1 MLRPRSLGL
10 LLAFAT
16 LLVFLPTTWDQF
28 INFDDPNYVT
38 ENPVVQN
45 GLTWAGVKW
54 AFSGVHVSNWHPV
67 TWLSHMLDCALFRLN
82 PAGPHLINNLFH
94 SVNAALLL
102 AWLWQL
108 TKKLW
113 PSAFVAALFAW
124 HPLHVESVAWISE
137 RKDVLCTFFALLT
150 LLAYSRHAE
159 NAARNRPPGDN
170 ESLFRETLFIESKYF
185 WLAVLFFALAL
196 LAKPMPVTLPVV
208 MLLLDGWPL
217 KRMPWDKT
225 TLRDFFQL
233 TLEKWPFWLLTA
245 GTCLITVLA
254 QDKAISPLAGVPL
267 SSRLENVLSSYAL
280 YLWKMV
286 WPLDL
291 AIFYPLQMPIA
302 GSVLAGAAVV
312 LTGVSALV
320 WLERK
325 ASPWLIVG
333 WLWFLISLL
342 PVIGLVQ
349 VGSQAMAD
357 RYSYF
362 PLIGIFWA
370 LTWTIAALADRFK
383 AVKPALLPGALLI
396 LAACVSLTEKQ
407 IGYWYDSETLF
418 THSLAVADSE
428 TGHMCLGAIYED
440 QSRRT
445 EAMNQ
450 YLMALRLNHS
460 SERACGR
467 ISKLLA
473 DEGKNESAAF
483 FYRQALQRNP
493 EWPYAH
499 QNLGIILIKLGRFEE
514 AMAEFAAEAR
524 RDPGYAQPH
533 FLMGR
538 LALQRGLAAE
548 ALPHLREGLRLD
560 PENVEQILFLASV
573 LAAAEDARVR
583 NGVAAGALVNQAVKL
598 SGGQH
603 PAVLDVQAMV
613 YAETGQFAEAIRTE
627 QQALKL
633 ATAGGQTED
642 LALMQRRLERY
653 QRQAPWRE
661 SFKKN

>member
-1 MLRPRSLGL
+1 MLGPRYLCL

-16 LLVFLPTTWDQF
+16 LVVYLPTTSDQF

-54 AFSGVHVSNWHPV
+54 AFTGIHVSNWHPV
-67 TWLSHMLDCALFRLN
+67 SWLSHMVDCDLFRLN

-94 SVNAALLL
+94 SINAALLL

-108 TKKLW
+108 TKRLW

-150 LLAYSRHAE
+150 LMSYSRYAE
-159 NAARNRPPGDN
+159 NMARNRSPGDN
-170 ESLFRETLFIESKYF
+170 LPSFQKAIFNESKYF

-208 MLLLDGWPL
+208 MLLLDFWPL
-217 KRMPWDKT
+217 KRMTWDKT
-225 TLRDFFQL
+225 STQAIFKLG
-233 TLEKWPFWLLTA
+233 LEKWPFGLLTA
-245 GTCLITVLA
+245 AICLITVLA
-254 QDKAISPLAGVPL
+254 QNKAISPLAGVPL
-267 SSRLENVLSSYAL
+267 TSRLENVLTAYAS

-291 AIFYPLQMPIA
+291 AIFYPLRTPIA
-302 GSVLAGAAVV
+302 GSVLAGSAVV

-325 ASPWLIVG
+325 SSPWMIVG

-362 PLIGIFWA
+362 PLIGIFWG
-370 LTWTIAALADRFK
+370 LTWTIVSLADHFK
-383 AVKPALLPGALLI
+383 AMKHSLLPGGLLI
-396 LAACVSLTEKQ
+396 LAACVWLTEKQ
-407 IGYWYDSETLF
+407 IDYWYDSETLF

-428 TGHMCLGAIYED
+428 TGHMCLGAMYED
-440 QSRRT
+440 QNRKT

-450 YLMALRLNHS
+450 YLMALRQNHS

-514 AMAEFAAEAR
+514 AMTEFAAEAK
-524 RDPGYAQPH
+524 RDPQYAQSH

-538 LALQRGLAAE
+538 LALQRGLTAE

-560 PENVEQILFLASV
+560 PENVEQILFTASV
-573 LAAAEDARVR
+573 LTAAEDARVR
-583 NGVAAGALVNQAVKL
+583 DGAAATALVNQAIHL
-598 SGGQH
+598 GGGQH
-603 PAVLDVQAMV
+603 PAVMDVQAMI
-613 YAETGQFAEAIRTE
+613 YAETGQFAEAIQTE
-627 QQALKL
+627 QQAIKL
-633 ATAGGQTED
+633 SEADGQTED
-642 LALMQRRLERY
+642 LALMQKRLARY
-653 QRQAPWRE
+653 QQHQPWRE